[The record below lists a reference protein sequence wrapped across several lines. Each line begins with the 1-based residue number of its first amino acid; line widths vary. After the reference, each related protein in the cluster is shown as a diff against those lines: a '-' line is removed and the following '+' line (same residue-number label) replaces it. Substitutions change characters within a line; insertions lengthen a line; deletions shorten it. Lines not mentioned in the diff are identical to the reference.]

1 MELKSEIDAAGMNL
15 GKNYTSFFFYLE
27 KYPGSH
33 NAIRK
38 VIHDAQ
44 EITDHQKVNN
54 DIFLF
59 YKKHFEE
66 KMQNDSKKLLK
77 FLNNIPI
84 PSLAEE

>member
-1 MELKSEIDAAGMNL
+1 M
-15 GKNYTSFFFYLE
+15 
-27 KYPGSH
+27 
-33 NAIRK
+33 
-38 VIHDAQ
+38 IHDAQ

-54 DIFLF
+54 HIFSF